1 MKKSSFIVSFAVI
14 AISLYAQLPPE
25 FGRYKR
31 VNTTN
36 EKAQQDL
43 IASVVEN
50 GAFIFS
56 QSYQL
61 EDSVGKFFGLSGNKE
76 FGTDMSLAYKIK
88 DGYIITNK
96 SKEPWEYNNRFAKLK
111 GRYNPVLFPSQYS
124 ELNSEARY
132 DSIAYNAN
140 NLVTIY
146 PNQLYAYKADTFF
159 NEGFSVSHKEGLAQ
173 GYIIWFTYPADKDL
187 NSFTQMNIMVTKQDI
202 EVSSDRS
209 KEYEINI
216 PSNNEIV
223 MGGIYVVPEIT
234 GIGTLQFVLY
244 GVAVNNNDGWK
255 LICPFS
261 KDENIFLS
269 SPVVQ
274 KTNDEVDELML
285 TPNDK

>member
-1 MKKSSFIVSFAVI
+1 MKKLSLIISFAVT
-14 AISLYAQLPPE
+14 AISLFAQLPPE

-31 VNTTN
+31 VDTTN

-43 IASVVEN
+43 IGSVIEN

-76 FGTDMSLAYKIK
+76 FGTDVSIAYKIK
-88 DGYIITNK
+88 NGYIITNK
-96 SKEPWEYNNRFAKLK
+96 SREPWEYNNRFAKLK

-124 ELNSEARY
+124 ELSSEARY
-132 DSIAYNAN
+132 DSITYEAN
-140 NLVTIY
+140 RLVTIY
-146 PNQLYAYKADTFF
+146 PNQLYAYKSDTFF
-159 NEGFSVSHKEGLAQ
+159 NEGFSVSHKEGMTH
-173 GYIIWFTYPADKDL
+173 GYMIWFTYSTDKDL
-187 NSFTQMNIMVTKQDI
+187 NNFTRMNVVVAKQDM
-202 EVSSDRS
+202 EVSADRS
-209 KEYEINI
+209 KEYEISV
-216 PSNNEIV
+216 PYNNEIV
-223 MGGIYVVPEIT
+223 MGGLYVVPEIT

-244 GVAVNNNDGWK
+244 GVAVNNNDDWK

-261 KDENIFLS
+261 KDENIFIS

-274 KTNDEVDELML
+274 ETNDEDDELML